1 MPHGMDKKIFRK
13 LKKKKKKRIH
23 QGGTVFVLTRGP
35 QLRGQLFVMFDQQGR
50 LLHSPQTSTY
60 RFEQPA
66 RTTILAS
73 GLEFNGFSLF
83 TVILH

>member
-1 MPHGMDKKIFRK
+1 MKGLEAGLQYEFR
-13 LKKKKKKRIH
+13 LALC
-23 QGGTVFVLTRGP
+23 VFVLTRGP

-66 RTTILAS
+66 RTTVTWVYSFLRARI
-73 GLEFNGFSLF
+73 
-83 TVILH
+83 